1 MKRIINAS
9 YCCADYN
16 NGDSSS
22 TWRQLEE
29 QRQTCGYH
37 ILYFVLFA
45 IESFISIM
53 FMLRYIICFI
63 LVRQAPGK
71 TIKCSTVRDLNNK
84 THSVAIDQ
92 ITRMGKCSGRETFSW
107 NPTWLRCCSSA
118 VNQHLEN
125 RKRDIKQDIDPL
137 VGRRGSNN
145 CTVTQSSN
153 YKSSSIHS
161 RESISVFC
169 HGNKYHICRNK

>member
-1 MKRIINAS
+1 MYTCIIVSCLFLSRYNGKVPPYIHMTIYILYIYIYCIYIRGAFRTADMKRIINAS

-84 THSVAIDQ
+84 THSVAID
-92 ITRMGKCSGRETFSW
+92 
-107 NPTWLRCCSSA
+107 
-118 VNQHLEN
+118 
-125 RKRDIKQDIDPL
+125 
-137 VGRRGSNN
+137 
-145 CTVTQSSN
+145 
-153 YKSSSIHS
+153 
-161 RESISVFC
+161 
-169 HGNKYHICRNK
+169 